1 MRLLL
6 DTHALLWWLND
17 DEKLG
22 NHARRL
28 IGDPENDVLV
38 SAVSLW
44 EITVKLRIG
53 KLDADIEEIVAI
65 LPDQGF
71 DRLDITDGGVC
82 GTGRNPTLAKNSTT
96 NRRRMRHVDCR
107 TAFETRSWKIMVDF
121 RAVSQTFVCDSL
133 MAFLAFA

>member
-17 DEKLG
+17 DGKLG
-22 NHARRL
+22 GHARGL
-28 IGDPENDVLV
+28 IGDPANDVLV

-53 KLDADIEEIVAI
+53 KLDADIEEILGV

-71 DRLDITDGGVC
+71 ERLDIADSHLIALAALPVHHRDPFDHLLMAQAIAEGAHFVSDDQNVPLYGIAFLTCSD
-82 GTGRNPTLAKNSTT
+82 PTLSPG
-96 NRRRMRHVDCR
+96 
-107 TAFETRSWKIMVDF
+107 
-121 RAVSQTFVCDSL
+121 Q
-133 MAFLAFA
+133 

>member
-17 DEKLG
+17 DAKLG
-22 NHARRL
+22 SHARGL

-38 SAVSLW
+38 SVVSLW

-53 KLDADIEEIVAI
+53 KLDADIEEILAV

-71 DRLDITDGGVC
+71 DRLEITDAHLVA
-82 GTGRNPTLAKNSTT
+82 LAALPLHH
-96 NRRRMRHVDCR
+96 RDPFDHLLMAQAAAEGAH
-107 TAFETRSWKIMVDF
+107 F
-121 RAVSQTFVCDSL
+121 VSQDRNVALYGIPFVTCSDPVAL
-133 MAFLAFA
+133 

>member
-17 DEKLG
+17 DDKLG
-22 NHARRL
+22 VQARRV
-28 IGDPENDVLV
+28 ISDSANDVLV

-53 KLDADIEEIVAI
+53 KLEADIGEILAV

-71 DRLDITDGGVC
+71 ERLDITDSHLI
-82 GTGRNPTLAKNSTT
+82 TLAALPV
-96 NRRRMRHVDCR
+96 HH
-107 TAFETRSWKIMVDF
+107 
-121 RAVSQTFVCDSL
+121 RAPFDHLL
-133 MAFLAFA
+133 MAQAIAEGPHFVSEDQMCRFMGFRF

>member
-1 MRLLL
+1 VRLLL

-71 DRLDITDGGVC
+71 DRLDISDAHLIV
-82 GTGRNPTLAKNSTT
+82 LAALPLHH
-96 NRRRMRHVDCR
+96 RDPFDHL
-107 TAFETRSWKIMVDF
+107 
-121 RAVSQTFVCDSL
+121 L
-133 MAFLAFA
+133 MAQAVAEGAYLVSDDQNVALYGIPFVTCSDPVAW

>member
-6 DTHALLWWLND
+6 DTHTLLWWLND

-22 NHARRL
+22 ARARDL
-28 IGDPENDVLV
+28 IGDPANDVLV

-53 KLDADIEEIVAI
+53 KLDADIEEILAI

-71 DRLDITDGGVC
+71 QRLDISDAHLVA
-82 GTGRNPTLAKNSTT
+82 LAGLPVHH
-96 NRRRMRHVDCR
+96 RDPFDHLLI
-107 TAFETRSWKIMVDF
+107 A
-121 RAVSQTFVCDSL
+121 Q
-133 MAFLAFA
+133 AFAEDAHFVSEDQNVPLYGVPFLTCSDSAA

>member
-6 DTHALLWWLND
+6 DTHTLLWWLND

-22 NHARRL
+22 GRARGL
-28 IGDPENDVLV
+28 IGDPANDVLV

-53 KLDADIEEIVAI
+53 KLDADIEEILGI

-71 DRLDITDGGVC
+71 QRLDIADAHLIA
-82 GTGRNPTLAKNSTT
+82 LAGLPVHH
-96 NRRRMRHVDCR
+96 RDPFDHL
-107 TAFETRSWKIMVDF
+107 
-121 RAVSQTFVCDSL
+121 L
-133 MAFLAFA
+133 MAQALAEDAHFVSEDQNVPLYGVPFLTCSDPAA

>member
-6 DTHALLWWLND
+6 DTHALLRWLND

-71 DRLDITDGGVC
+71 DRLDITDAHLIALSALPLHHRDPFDHLLMAQAVAEG
-82 GTGRNPTLAKNSTT
+82 A
-96 NRRRMRHVDCR
+96 H
-107 TAFETRSWKIMVDF
+107 F
-121 RAVSQTFVCDSL
+121 VSQDQNVALYGIPFVTCSDPVAL
-133 MAFLAFA
+133 

>member
-22 NHARRL
+22 NHARGL

-38 SAVSLW
+38 SAVSLR

-53 KLDADIEEIVAI
+53 KLDADIEEILAV
-65 LPDQGF
+65 LPGQGF
-71 DRLDITDGGVC
+71 DRLDITGAH
-82 GTGRNPTLAKNSTT
+82 LIAL
-96 NRRRMRHVDCR
+96 
-107 TAFETRSWKIMVDF
+107 TALPLHHRDPFDHLLMAQAMAEGAHF
-121 RAVSQTFVCDSL
+121 VSQDQNVALYGIPFVTCSDPVVS
-133 MAFLAFA
+133 

>member
-22 NHARRL
+22 ARARGL
-28 IGDPENDVLV
+28 IGDPANDVLV

-53 KLDADIEEIVAI
+53 KLDADIEEILGI

-71 DRLDITDGGVC
+71 QRLDIADAHLIALSGLPVHH
-82 GTGRNPTLAKNSTT
+82 RDPFDHL
-96 NRRRMRHVDCR
+96 
-107 TAFETRSWKIMVDF
+107 
-121 RAVSQTFVCDSL
+121 L
-133 MAFLAFA
+133 MAQALAEDAHFVSEDQNVPLYGVPFMTCSDSTA

>member
-1 MRLLL
+1 VRLLL

-28 IGDPENDVLV
+28 IGDPANDVLV

-53 KLDADIEEIVAI
+53 KLDADIEEIIAI

-71 DRLDITDGGVC
+71 DRLDITDAH
-82 GTGRNPTLAKNSTT
+82 LIAL
-96 NRRRMRHVDCR
+96 
-107 TAFETRSWKIMVDF
+107 TALPLHHRDPFDHL
-121 RAVSQTFVCDSL
+121 L
-133 MAFLAFA
+133 MAQAVAEGAHFVTQDQNVALYGIPFVTCSDPVAL

>member
-22 NHARRL
+22 SHARRL
-28 IGDPENDVLV
+28 IGDAENDVLV
-38 SAVSLW
+38 SVISLW

-53 KLDADIEEIVAI
+53 KLDADIEEILAT

-71 DRLDITDGGVC
+71 DRLDVTDAHLIA
-82 GTGRNPTLAKNSTT
+82 LAALPLHH
-96 NRRRMRHVDCR
+96 RDPFDHLLMAQAV
-107 TAFETRSWKIMVDF
+107 AEGAYF
-121 RAVSQTFVCDSL
+121 VSQDQNVALYGIPFVTCSDPVAL
-133 MAFLAFA
+133 

>member
-1 MRLLL
+1 VRLLL

-22 NHARRL
+22 SRARGL
-28 IGDPENDVLV
+28 IGDPANDVLV

-53 KLDADIEEIVAI
+53 KLDADIEEILGI

-71 DRLDITDGGVC
+71 QRLDITDAHLIA
-82 GTGRNPTLAKNSTT
+82 LAALPVHH
-96 NRRRMRHVDCR
+96 RDPFDHL
-107 TAFETRSWKIMVDF
+107 
-121 RAVSQTFVCDSL
+121 L
-133 MAFLAFA
+133 MAQALAEDAHFVSEDQNVPLYGVPFLTCSDSTV